1 MAGED
6 LFASLYGARYQPID
20 TGWGIASQGVSS
32 ALPGLVDPYGNP
44 WSNFATV
51 LGGALVSGLLGY
63 QARQSA
69 DERNVLQSALIT
81 EALKPDITSDRRQEL
96 LAQDP
101 RISRVVTS
109 LELSKALAGIEAERT
124 RKSEEAKAKVETQK
138 QIDIER
144 GVPYGTTK
152 AAEVT
157 LATSATPGGYTYLGK
172 SAENELKDVQKT
184 FSNRPEFKNYSY
196 TTDVLKRLSPGI
208 MKTDAVSDVDFAKGA
223 IQAIEPGLATQQG
236 EVNAITQ
243 SPSIPDQLKAAMAN
257 AAEGKGKL
265 TPKIRAQIV
274 GIVENSYTA
283 QADKYNQQ
291 LDFFTKEAV
300 TRTRRPELSTEIQS
314 RISDLGRAA
323 PYEQVVQQWFK
334 VPGAELG
341 DIDAAKVIRA
351 LANEQI
357 QPEQLTEALKK
368 RLASQQQPGEA
379 ARKATE
385 NTGRS
390 TVIVEGTPLASAL
403 MAPQAGEQAPVVVA
417 TPTATPGARLMGAMT
432 PTPTE
437 AGFPRQIVVTP
448 VAPVKAPT
456 ADALNSANNKIAA
469 ISELR
474 ALDKKGSANW
484 TMEERVRALA
494 LKDMI
499 KAK

>member
-20 TGWGIASQGVSS
+20 TGWGIAAQGVSS

-63 QARQSA
+63 QARQAA

-81 EALKPDITSDRRQEL
+81 EALKPDITTDRQTEI

-101 RISRVVTS
+101 RLSRVVSS
-109 LELSKALAGIEAERT
+109 LQLSRALAGIEAEKT
-124 RKSEEAKAKVETQK
+124 RLAEEAKAKVDVQK

-152 AAEVT
+152 AGEV
-157 LATSATPGGYTYLGK
+157 SAGVTPTVGGYTYLGK
-172 SAENELKDVQKT
+172 SGESELKDVQKT
-184 FSNRPEFKNYSY
+184 FSNRQEFKNYSY
-196 TTDVLKRLSPGI
+196 TTDVLKRLSQGV

-274 GIVENSYTA
+274 GIVENAYTT

-300 TRTRRPELSTEIQS
+300 TRTRRPELAEEI
-314 RISDLGRAA
+314 RTRVSDLGRAQ

-334 VPGAELG
+334 VPGVDLG
-341 DIDAAKVIRA
+341 DLDAAKVIRA
-351 LANEQI
+351 LANEQL

-368 RLASQQQPGEA
+368 RQAAIRPGETA
-379 ARKATE
+379 QKASE
-385 NTGRS
+385 GTGPS
-390 TVIVEGTPLASAL
+390 TVVATPSPVASAL
-403 MAPQAGEQAPVVVA
+403 IGSGSTAAAPVVVA
-417 TPTATPGARLMGAMT
+417 SPTPGARLMTSIA
-432 PTPTE
+432 PTAAPMAVSE
-437 AGFPRQIVVTP
+437 RPIVVTP

-456 ADALNSANNKIAA
+456 ADALTKANQKLEAVA
-469 ISELR
+469 ELR
-474 ALDKKGSANW
+474 ALDKKGVANW

-494 LKDMI
+494 LKDI
-499 KAK
+499 IRG